1 MARIVW
7 KPFFHSPHL
16 QWWFNYLGKVPILS
30 QKCYFLQ
37 KPTNRRSSKFYK
49 VKFWPTEK
57 MQNSANTKLLNL
69 ELSRI
74 SLSLYFYHDWRNALK
89 LQKMFKNS
97 SLKETGPSC
106 GQKFVRSD
114 NPGQNIWYKVEKS
127 SKVGQDFK
135 SLLSNFA
142 WFLTAIVKV

>member
-7 KPFFHSPHL
+7 KLFFHSLHF
-16 QWWFNYLGKVPILS
+16 QWWFTYLGKVPILA
-30 QKCYFLQ
+30 QKCHFVQ
-37 KPTNRRSSKFYK
+37 KPTILKSWKFYK
-49 VKFWPTEK
+49 IKFSPTTK
-57 MQNSANTKLLNL
+57 IQNSANTKPLNL
-69 ELSRI
+69 ELSHI